1 MDFNKFC
8 NEIMA
13 IDTKIR
19 FSGVLGRN
27 GDILGGGHNVL
38 ADKLLSTSESKMSFH
53 YSAQR
58 WDSFQNLAH
67 KMGKERYSMTE
78 FEKVKQIT
86 VPYDNKN
93 LILISADPDSDHEKI
108 IKTTLELVDKHKSNS
123 D

>member
-13 IDTKIR
+13 MDTKIR

-27 GDILGGGHNVL
+27 GDIIGGGHNVL
-38 ADKLLSTSESKMSFH
+38 SDKLLTTSEAKMSFH

-67 KMGKERYSMTE
+67 KIGNEKYSMTE
-78 FEKVKQIT
+78 FEKVKYISI
-86 VPYDNKN
+86 PYDNKN
-93 LILISADPDSDHEKI
+93 LVLISADTDCDHNKI
-108 IKTTLELVDKHKSNS
+108 INQILEFVTKIKSE
-123 D
+123 